1 LNKANLSTNRKN
13 VMRIQSLA
21 LGCVFSLF
29 VMVGAKAVY
38 AQGTAPKA
46 QARPALTVTVT
57 RAQTQNLS
65 QRVSANGTVA
75 AWQEAS
81 IGAEIGGLRL
91 TEVRVN
97 VGDQVKAGQVLAVFA
112 ADNVLVEINQA
123 KAAMNEAKAVA
134 AEAQANADRA
144 RALQPSGVISAQQFN
159 QSLTAEATAKARVES
174 AQALMAVHELRLRQ
188 TQVKAPDSGV
198 ISSRSAS
205 VGAVVGLGTE
215 LFRQIRG
222 NRLEWRADMV
232 SSDLFQ
238 IKAGQKVHIQAA
250 AGGTVTGKVRMV
262 APTVDGQNRT
272 GTVYVDLPSNAMS
285 SLKPGMY
292 ARGDFEFGSS
302 SAAMVPQQ
310 SVVIR
315 DGFSQIFVVQAD
327 QRVKLYKVN
336 LGRRQGEW
344 LEVTSGLPAEANVV
358 VRGAGF
364 LTAGDLVKVV
374 AETPAVSN
382 PAAAAKP

>member
-1 LNKANLSTNRKN
+1 
-13 VMRIQSLA
+13 MRIQSLA
-21 LGCVFSLF
+21 VGCVFSLF
-29 VMVGAKAVY
+29 VILGAKTVY
-38 AQGTAPKA
+38 AQSTVPKA

-57 RAQTQNLS
+57 RAQIQNLS

-112 ADNVLVEINQA
+112 ADNVLAEINQA

-188 TQVKAPDSGV
+188 TQVKAPDNGV

-222 NRLEWRADMV
+222 NRLEWRAEMV

-238 IKAGQKVHIQAA
+238 IKTGHKVSIQSA
-250 AGGTVTGKVRMV
+250 AGGSVTGTVRMV

-272 GTVYVDLPSNAMS
+272 GTVYVDLPSNAML

-302 SAAMVPQQ
+302 TAALVPQQ

-315 DGFSQIFVVQAD
+315 DGFSQVFVVQAD

-344 LEVTSGLPAEANVV
+344 LEVISGLPAEANVV

-374 AETPAVSN
+374 DETPAASN
-382 PAAAAKP
+382 PAAAKP

>member
-1 LNKANLSTNRKN
+1 
-13 VMRIQSLA
+13 MRIQSLA

-112 ADNVLVEINQA
+112 ADNVLAEINQA

-232 SSDLFQ
+232 SSELFQ

-382 PAAAAKP
+382 PAAAKP

>member
-1 LNKANLSTNRKN
+1 MYQERNSSMLKKWS
-13 VMRIQSLA
+13 VMVWSLA
-21 LGCVFSLF
+21 IW
-29 VMVGAKAVY
+29 GAT
-38 AQGTAPKA
+38 GTGEALA
-46 QARPALTVTVT
+46 QAAPSKASEPRAAMTVTVT
-57 RAQTQNLS
+57 RPQSQNLS
-65 QRVSANGTVA
+65 QRLSANGSVA

-112 ADNVLVEINQA
+112 TENIWAEINQA
-123 KAAMNEAKAVA
+123 KAALNEAKAVA
-134 AEAQANADRA
+134 AEAQTNADRA

-174 AQALMAVHELRLRQ
+174 ALATMAVHELRLRQ

-198 ISSRSAS
+198 ISARSAS
-205 VGAVVGLGTE
+205 VGAVLGLGTE
-215 LFRQIRG
+215 LFRLVRG

-232 SSDLFQ
+232 SSELFQ
-238 IKAGQKVHIQAA
+238 IKPGQKVNIQG
-250 AGGTVTGKVRMV
+250 AGSTQIWGTVRMV

-272 GTVYVDLPSNAMS
+272 GTVFVDLPSNAMQS
-285 SLKPGMY
+285 VKPGMY
-292 ARGDFEFGSS
+292 ARGEFEFGLSK
-302 SAAMVPQQ
+302 AALVPQQ

-315 DGFSQIFVVQAD
+315 DGFSQVFVVQAD

-344 LEVTSGLPAEANVV
+344 LEVTSGLPDDAQVV
-358 VRGAGF
+358 VKGAGF

-374 AETPAVSN
+374 SETPLV
-382 PAAAAKP
+382 PPPAAAKP

>member
-1 LNKANLSTNRKN
+1 
-13 VMRIQSLA
+13 MRIKSLA

-29 VMVGAKAVY
+29 VIAGVKTVY
-38 AQGTAPKA
+38 AQSTAPKA
-46 QARPALTVTVT
+46 EPRPALTVTVT

-112 ADNVLVEINQA
+112 ADNVLAEINQA

-232 SSDLFQ
+232 SSELFQ
-238 IKAGQKVHIQAA
+238 IKAGQKVNIQAA
-250 AGGTVTGKVRMV
+250 AGGTVTGTVRMV

-272 GTVYVDLPSNAMS
+272 GTVYVDLPPNAML

-302 SAAMVPQQ
+302 SAALVPQQ

-327 QRVKLYKVN
+327 QRVKLFKVN

-344 LEVTSGLPAEANVV
+344 LEVISGLPAEANVV

-374 AETPAVSN
+374 AETPATGN
-382 PAAAAKP
+382 PTTAKP